1 MNLLFLLII
10 VLLLLYMGVEPAPSR
25 RTDDDIPRDLPLL

>member
-10 VLLLLYMGVEPAPSR
+10 VLLLLYMSGDPAPSR
-25 RTDDDIPRDLPLL
+25 RPDDDVPRDMPLL